1 MKLKRFRNKFISML
15 LTLAM
20 LLTLFPTAVFA
31 EDTAADRPASAEF
44 KIMGLYALRDNGR
57 RVSFFSYESRD
68 NAFLTKANMTY
79 PDSWFKLIYV
89 IERSQ
94 PVTLE
99 LYEMKD
105 EPAYMDEDIV
115 SMPYAPEDDADGHG
129 KLQSEEFL
137 GRRLGVL
144 VGVPVQENI
153 VPLQEGDDIYTA
165 EQVSYSP
172 IDEDEWLN
180 IVYQTIRGK
189 RQPEVIED
197 FYAFGF
203 EGNRLAGLDD
213 AAATVSLDEL
223 PAPEDMAE
231 TDALLPSENLDA
243 PNPEANLPADIND
256 EAMDTEKSPA
266 NETSE
271 DGASEESLTTDTESA
286 TAIEESFAPSAN
298 AEPLEDDADTTP
310 ADADTVD
317 SETVETD
324 KADVPVTAIED
335 EPSAEKPVEA
345 VSDVEP
351 EEQPEINAEIDYLPE
366 SSVLPSAH
374 AFFGLTD
381 AAEESE
387 NTIQNIVLWDGSYR
401 DDSGSLTRISSGGR
415 YVIVM
420 QPCTP
425 RTAIYNSFLGFDV
438 PEKGEAIDTFEM
450 INSWDDLIAIRDEL
464 ACSGDPVDLLSG
476 SFTWNYRDLALY
488 GKDDLEFTRYY
499 ESVHADENYGLGGGW
514 TSNFSYALEFDGRS
528 VIAHLPRAVTLYFPI
543 GFDGSFDTCGDY
555 SLVQTGSGY
564 AMTDKAGTIYRF
576 DNSGRILS
584 IVYLSGNTLSFQYD
598 GDKLQSVSNG
608 AGSFTFSYSGDNI
621 AAVTDSVG
629 RSIHLS
635 YDGGLLTEVE
645 NPDGDSLRYAYDGNG
660 YLSSVQ
666 NLKGEIYVE
675 NEYDAQGRVV
685 HQYAVNFGTFDF
697 TYDFDGRHNT
707 CTGEDGYFH
716 EIWFDEQG
724 RITKSTDASG
734 SQTVTYNDLN
744 QVTSRTDREGNRT
757 SYAYDA
763 AGNKTKITYAD
774 GTYERFEY
782 DSNRMPTMIRDR
794 NGNTSYYTYDHQ
806 GNMTSA
812 TDGRGMTRSYV
823 YDADGNLTS
832 AADALGAQTTYT
844 YDAQGNCTSMTDPLG
859 NVTAYIYDG
868 QGRLITVTDAM
879 GSVTSYEYTEAG
891 KLVKVIGTDGSEQ
904 TYTVDG
910 NGFNI
915 SESDRMGHVTTF
927 TRDAQNNVTSITD
940 PLGNVT
946 RYTYDD
952 SGNLTTATDANGAV
966 TRYTYDADGR
976 IVSMTDARGNTWRY
990 AYDRNGQLVSTTDPV
1005 GGVSS
1010 TEYNSV
1016 GRAASVKD
1024 ANGNTTQY
1032 TYDGVGNLTKITNAL
1047 GKSTVSEY
1055 DANGNLTA
1063 TTDRNGHTTRY
1074 AYDAENRLIRMVD
1087 AEGNTTSY
1095 TYDANGQMTKTTS
1108 AMGAETSSTYDA
1120 LGRQIS
1126 SADALGHVTG
1136 YEYDVLGR
1144 ATKIT
1149 YADGGFVAYTYDANG
1164 QVLTATDELG
1174 GVISYA
1180 YDANGRLIEM
1190 TDAMGGKTAYA
1201 YDAVGNV
1208 TSVTDALGGS
1218 TTYRYDETENMT
1230 SVTDANGNTTGYT
1243 YDALGR
1249 AVAVT
1254 DANGGVTRAEYDH
1267 NGNIVK
1273 AVDAEGNAT
1282 TYVYDALDR
1291 LASYTNAEGYTFSF
1305 QYDNEGNTVAST
1317 DGNGNTTRYTYDG
1330 LNRAVSSTN
1339 AEGNTAYNTYDADG
1353 RMVKSVNEEG
1363 AETAYA
1369 YDADGRLISMTDAL
1383 GNVTGFEY
1391 DSRDR
1396 VIKVTDAK
1404 GNATTFT
1411 YDLAGNVKSET
1422 NARGV
1427 VTSYAYDANGNL
1439 TSMTDAAGTV
1449 TYTYDALNRV
1459 TSVKDRRGNTQF
1471 FTYDATDR
1479 IVQVKDRNG
1488 NATRYVYDGNG
1499 NIVKTID
1506 ALGTESVFTYNKDDQ
1521 LISTDLHRV
1530 DALNGVDSHEI
1541 TLYEYD
1547 GRNLVTKE
1555 INALGDST
1563 VYVYDGN
1570 GNLVSKTD
1578 ADGYVTQYSYTAL
1591 DLVKKIN
1598 YNGAKEV
1605 SYQYNK
1611 VGELVQ
1617 MDDWTGTNTFELDLL
1632 GRLQKMTDHKGN
1644 TVSYAYDAVGNQT
1657 GITYPDGSKTRS
1669 FYDAVYNLTSVIDAD
1684 DGTYAYVYDDANRP
1698 VKLTYPNGWIE
1709 QYTYDAEGNLLKTV
1723 DTDPFQLYNKTPKV
1737 KYEYTYDAE
1746 GNALTEFQ
1754 RDSDATEN
1762 LKSRTTF
1769 TYDAL
1774 NRLTG
1779 STRKLE
1785 VYPYDTLAYS
1795 YSYDTLGNLLKQ
1807 SGPTK
1812 GEEDTYQYNDLNQM
1826 VSKHVCGYEQKIT
1839 RIYDYGYTYDKRGN
1853 LVKEEEI
1860 CSPTTTGPK
1869 NITIATYLYDETNRM
1884 VQGTNKA
1891 GEVSAYTFNGLGVR
1905 VGTEQILEDN
1915 SHGYTD
1921 FHCQTPS
1928 VETGIEKPEVVK
1940 TDYVIDYT
1948 RLDIDQR
1955 VLMKSEQDGYDFFY
1969 TYGLDK
1975 LQVMTIGEGSNWWGQ
1990 SIKKCVN
1997 MAYVHTDRL
2006 GSVVNLSDQY
2016 GRVTARADYTDW
2028 GEVRRYTDITVDGG
2042 FRRLLP
2048 EITYATHEYDD
2059 VLNQFYAKA
2068 RMYDAE
2074 NKRFDAVDPVKGLVT
2089 QPVSLVQYVYVF
2101 DNPVSY
2107 IDPDGEFGLLAGTI
2121 IATAASAVISGATA
2135 AYQSYKTDGKVNW
2148 KQVGKAAVGGAAA
2161 AVSVGIAVATG
2172 GTALGVGVM
2181 AAGAIAGTRTALHG
2195 GNAADIASSMG
2206 KASAG
2211 AAVGGKALS
2220 AASATVKFV
2229 AGVAGTA
2236 AGTAATV
2243 KTTQTAA
2250 KTIRDKS
2257 ATTQEKAA
2265 AVFDAALSAAG
2276 TIGSAALAVK
2286 SFPAVKQ
2293 EIGYYMAK
2301 YQCKAQN
2308 STSVQPAQNAPTTQR
2323 PNWRQSEIEA
2333 AADYPDYEPQKSFL
2347 NGEDAKYGTKGSV
2360 RPDYY
2365 KVGHSVDIKN
2375 YNLESSSGRR
2385 NLVRNIVK
2393 QYEQR
2398 LIHLPEGSKQSVQ
2411 IDLRG
2416 QNVSDEVLT
2425 KLYTEITQKTNGGVS
2440 ISFKVK

>member
-165 EQVSYSP
+165 EQVGYSP

-189 RQPEVIED
+189 RQPKVIED

-203 EGNRLAGLDD
+203 EGNRLVELDD

-223 PAPEDMAE
+223 PAPEHMAE
-231 TDALLPSENLDA
+231 TDALIPSENLDA
-243 PNPEANLPADIND
+243 PNPEANLSADIND

-286 TAIEESFAPSAN
+286 TAIDESFAPSAN

-317 SETVETD
+317 SEAVETD

-335 EPSAEKPVEA
+335 EPSAEESVEA

-438 PEKGEAIDTFEM
+438 PEESEAIDTFET

-598 GDKLQSVSNG
+598 GNKLRSVSNG

-763 AGNKTKITYAD
+763 VGNKSKITYAD

-812 TDGRGMTRSYV
+812 TDGRGMPRSYV

-891 KLVKVIGTDGSEQ
+891 KLVKVIGADGSEQ

-940 PLGNVT
+940 PLGNVI

-976 IVSMTDARGNTWRY
+976 IVSMTDAHGNTWRY

-1010 TEYNSV
+1010 TRYNSV
-1016 GRAASVKD
+1016 GRTSSSTD

-1032 TYDGVGNLTKITNAL
+1032 TYDGVGNLTKITDAL

-1074 AYDAENRLIRMVD
+1074 AYDAENRLIRMED
-1087 AEGNTTSY
+1087 AEGSTTSY

-1218 TTYRYDETENMT
+1218 TTYRYDETGNIT
-1230 SVTDANGNTTGYT
+1230 SVTDANGNTTGYS

-1305 QYDNEGNTVAST
+1305 QYDNEGNTVSST

-1383 GNVTGFEY
+1383 GNVTSFEY

-1422 NARGV
+1422 NAKGV

-1449 TYTYDALNRV
+1449 AYTYDALNRV

-1506 ALGTESVFTYNKDDQ
+1506 ALGTESVFTYNKNDQ

-1644 TVSYAYDAVGNQT
+1644 TVSYTYDAVGNQT

-1746 GNALTEFQ
+1746 GNVLTEFQ

-1826 VSKHVCGYEQKIT
+1826 VSKHVCGYEQKLT

-1869 NITIATYLYDETNRM
+1869 NITVATYLYDETNHM
-1884 VQGTNKA
+1884 VRGTNKA

-1905 VGTEQILEDN
+1905 VGTELILKDN
-1915 SHGYTD
+1915 THGYTD

-1955 VLMKSEQDGYDFFY
+1955 VLVKSEQDGYDFFY

-2016 GRVTARADYTDW
+2016 GRVTARVDYTDW
-2028 GEVRRYTDITVDGG
+2028 GEVRKYTDITVDGG

-2074 NKRFDAVDPVKGLVT
+2074 NKRFAAVDEILDASHGNIKELLKKPAL
-2089 QPVSLVQYVYVF
+2089 LAQYTYALDAPF
-2101 DNPVSY
+2101 TH
-2107 IDPDGEFGLLAGTI
+2107 IDPT
-2121 IATAASAVISGATA
+2121 
-2135 AYQSYKTDGKVNW
+2135 GKVVTPANV
-2148 KQVGKAAVGGAAA
+2148 VGALVGAVGGYAIANVICNYFDLPSCTRNFAVGSITALMTVVGWFAGPAIYAALKPLVIQA
-2161 AVSVGIAVATG
+2161 IATG
-2172 GTALGVGVM
+2172 QL
-2181 AAGAIAGTRTALHG
+2181 II
-2195 GNAADIASSMG
+2195 D
-2206 KASAG
+2206 
-2211 AAVGGKALS
+2211 
-2220 AASATVKFV
+2220 
-2229 AGVAGTA
+2229 
-2236 AGTAATV
+2236 
-2243 KTTQTAA
+2243 KTTQWITE
-2250 KTIRDKS
+2250 TLGINTWGNLS
-2257 ATTQEKAA
+2257 KAA
-2265 AVFDAALSAAG
+2265 EYGLKGYNQLRNQLRGTGLQAHHIIEQRFGLGINTAVAVTPAEHQVFTNAWRKLIPYGTNYAALTATQVYEAAQKVYKDYPA
-2276 TIGSAALAVK
+2276 ILAAVK
-2286 SFPAVKQ
+2286 SALGF
-2293 EIGYYMAK
+2293 
-2301 YQCKAQN
+2301 
-2308 STSVQPAQNAPTTQR
+2308 
-2323 PNWRQSEIEA
+2323 
-2333 AADYPDYEPQKSFL
+2333 
-2347 NGEDAKYGTKGSV
+2347 
-2360 RPDYY
+2360 
-2365 KVGHSVDIKN
+2365 
-2375 YNLESSSGRR
+2375 
-2385 NLVRNIVK
+2385 
-2393 QYEQR
+2393 
-2398 LIHLPEGSKQSVQ
+2398 
-2411 IDLRG
+2411 
-2416 QNVSDEVLT
+2416 
-2425 KLYTEITQKTNGGVS
+2425 
-2440 ISFKVK
+2440 